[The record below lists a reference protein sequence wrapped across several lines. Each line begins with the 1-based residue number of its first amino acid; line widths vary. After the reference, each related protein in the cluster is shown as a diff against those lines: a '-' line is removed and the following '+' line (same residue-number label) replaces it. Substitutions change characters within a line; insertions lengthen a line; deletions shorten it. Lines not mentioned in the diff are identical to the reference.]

1 MQVRKLTETSL
12 FSAGIFNTLYLCMTS
27 NKNNLTTICFKRLV
41 PVEFSWK
48 HGSREKNLGRPLF
61 LHDGHLGF
69 CFEKNIT
76 ERMRCLVA
84 THKISPKTEQFKMAV
99 LSEKVRALQR
109 RLSQKM
115 QANNFLTFSLLS
127 FSLSV
132 RAENQNKFTLKTK
145 TTKHLLSYSNLRQ
158 THFKAERDFLE
169 IFNFSPSFL
178 TDLPFYLLM
187 IVLLQLFSLSL
198 H

>member
-1 MQVRKLTETSL
+1 M
-12 FSAGIFNTLYLCMTS
+12 IS

-48 HGSREKNLGRPLF
+48 HGSREKNLGKPLF

-76 ERMRCLVA
+76 ERMRWLVG

-99 LSEKVRALQR
+99 LSEKASKQFPHV
-109 RLSQKM
+109 
-115 QANNFLTFSLLS
+115 FVTFFFP
-127 FSLSV
+127 FSKS
-132 RAENQNKFTLKTK
+132 RKPDKFTLKTK

-169 IFNFSPSFL
+169 TFNFFAFVCHRSSLLFVNDRSITAL
-178 TDLPFYLLM
+178 QPFFAL
-187 IVLLQLFSLSL
+187 I
-198 H
+198 